1 MFEQS
6 TTELGNKK
14 GMATILTLEG
24 MHILISKTTQIDL
37 QQGQNELSCEGLM
50 HFMIIQRPV
59 VNAVIQ

>member
-14 GMATILTLEG
+14 GMATILTLD

-37 QQGQNELSCEGLM
+37 QQGENELSCEGLM